1 MALKL
6 IGAGYGRTGT
16 DSTREALN
24 ILGLRCYHMR
34 EVIGNPQN
42 AHHLDFWRRVADAE
56 PGTSHDWEQVFH
68 DYQAA
73 VDNPAAC
80 VWRELMV
87 AYPDA
92 KVLLTVHPGGAE
104 AWYASVM
111 ETIYF
116 TELLWQW
123 KVLEAVIPFAR
134 KFGPMA
140 RKLIWQR
147 FHKGTMNDRAA
158 AVAEYHR
165 HVAEVQAV
173 VPADRLLVFNVT
185 QGWEPLC
192 VFLGCA
198 VPDRPYPRVNDREAM
213 QKEIQGMVR
222 GAYAIVAVA
231 GVALVAGLA
240 LLLRFL

>member
-1 MALKL
+1 MTLQL

-16 DSTREALN
+16 DSTKEALN

-34 EVIGNPQN
+34 EVLGNPAN
-42 AHHLDFWRRVADAE
+42 KHHLDFWRRVADGE
-56 PGTSHDWEQVFH
+56 PGAQHDWGQVFQ

-104 AWYASVM
+104 AWYDSVM

-116 TELLWQW
+116 TERLWQW
-123 KVLEAVIPFAR
+123 KVLEAVVPFAR

-147 FHKGTMNDRAA
+147 FHRGTMNNRDAA
-158 AVAEYHR
+158 IAEYHR
-165 HVAEVQAV
+165 HVAEVKAA
-173 VPADRLLVFNVT
+173 VPAERLLVFNVT
-185 QGWEPLC
+185 QGWAPLC
-192 VFLGCA
+192 AFLGRA
-198 VPDRPYPRVNDREAM
+198 VPDQPYPRVNDKEAM
-213 QKEIQGMVR
+213 QKEIQGMVK

-231 GVALVAGLA
+231 GVGVLAVLA
-240 LLLRFL
+240 LFFGLL